1 MKVNVLPVILCGVLV
16 SGCYSKIETKATI
29 PELEYTGKNE
39 QSEQLILA
47 LKTFQNAAQYCRDI
61 HNNYEKNAKIAEA
74 NKLSIG
80 ATGGIFGAIG
90 AVLAGAGTG
99 GYFPGIASG
108 LAGAASTT
116 LGNAESGPLG
126 TTYYTE
132 QKMGIASQIQQASRQ
147 MISETDPERIVKI
160 AIALEASCLA
170 SESGTSN

>member
-1 MKVNVLPVILCGVLV
+1 MRSHVLPVVLCGVLAN
-16 SGCYSKIETKATI
+16 GCYSKIENRVTPPQLQYSGQNA
-29 PELEYTGKNE
+29 

-47 LKTFQNAAQYCRDI
+47 LNSFKSAAQYCRDI

-74 NKLSIG
+74 NKLSLG
-80 ATGGIFGAIG
+80 ASGGILGAIG

-147 MISETDPERIVKI
+147 MMNETDPERIVKI
-160 AIALEASCLA
+160 AVALEASCLA
-170 SESGTSN
+170 AESGNSE